1 MLELR
6 KVFLVS
12 IRHKIHLF
20 EVTALFKSET
30 TYQPEKTLMTI
41 THDMRIC
48 QSDYPMDWYPEAFI
62 PYAEEYQALP
72 DRQLTTV
79 LKWMTPYMKK
89 AQDHFGDQLLLLAHY
104 YMGGD
109 IVRLIEQFGGKIGDS
124 YQLALMAANHPEKS
138 VIIESA
144 VHFMAESI
152 SILAHEHQHVYIT
165 NPKSGCTMEMLAKD
179 FMVEPAFLDLNQ
191 RYGQDN
197 ILPVCYM
204 NTSGRVKA
212 MTGAQGG
219 AVCTSS
225 NVKKIFQWAQKQQKK
240 ILFIPDQ
247 HMGENVAY
255 WLGIKHIAYWPGGTA
270 GAQYSLSAQDAAT
283 LERFDKA
290 ELILFSSHC
299 AVHTVYQPEQCD
311 YWHSQGYTTI
321 VHPECRNDVIRVA
334 QHAGSTAFIWDY
346 VVHDRAGTK
355 RYAIGTEN
363 HMVENLKQ
371 HCKQLSIE
379 VVNLAEAPSDSE
391 KKGVGCGCAT
401 MSRNDP
407 PHLVALLDLL
417 RLGKK
422 LDYSEVKAGD
432 VVNEFTGLRHRL
444 QHNDQQWV
452 IDNAKRALQK
462 MIDIT
467 EDRV

>member
-1 MLELR
+1 MFNSSL
-6 KVFLVS
+6 
-12 IRHKIHLF
+12 
-20 EVTALFKSET
+20 
-30 TYQPEKTLMTI
+30 TYQPEKTLMSI
-41 THDMRIC
+41 TNDMSIC
-48 QSDYPMDWYPEAFI
+48 QSDYPLDWYQTEFI

-72 DRQLTTV
+72 DRKLTTV
-79 LKWMTPYMKK
+79 LAWMTPYLKK

-109 IVRLIEQFGGKIGDS
+109 IVRLVEQFGGQIGDS
-124 YQLALMAANHPEKS
+124 YQLALMAADNPQKS

-152 SILAHEHQHVYIT
+152 SILASNNQQVYIT

-179 FMVEPAFLDLNQ
+179 FMVEPAFLDLNE
-191 RYGQDN
+191 RYGSDH

-225 NVKKIFQWAQKQQKK
+225 NVKKIFQWAREQNKK

-247 HMGENVAY
+247 HMGENIAY
-255 WLGIKHIAYWPGGTA
+255 WLGIKNIAYWPGGTA
-270 GAQYSLSAQDAAT
+270 GAQYSLAAQEKQT
-283 LERFDKA
+283 LNRFDQA
-290 ELILFSSHC
+290 ELILFASQC
-299 AVHTVYQPEQCD
+299 AVHTHYQPYMCE
-311 YWHSQGYTTI
+311 YWHSKGYTTI

-346 VVHDRAGTK
+346 VVNDRANTGY
-355 RYAIGTEN
+355 YAIGTEN
-363 HMVENLKQ
+363 HLVENLKQ
-371 HCKQLSIE
+371 HCRRLGIA
-379 VVNLAEAPSDSE
+379 VVNLAEAPKKDNE
-391 KKGVGCGCAT
+391 KGIGCGCAT

-417 RLGKK
+417 RQGKTM
-422 LDYSEVKAGD
+422 DYNEVKAGD
-432 VVNEFTGLRHRL
+432 VVNEFTGSRQRL
-444 QHNDQQWV
+444 SDQEQQWV
-452 IDNAKRALQK
+452 IDNAKKALQM
-462 MIDIT
+462 MIAIT
-467 EDRV
+467 ENRL

>member
-1 MLELR
+1 M
-6 KVFLVS
+6 FNNS
-12 IRHKIHLF
+12 AI
-20 EVTALFKSET
+20 
-30 TYQPEKTLMTI
+30 YQPETTLM
-41 THDMRIC
+41 HVRNDMSIC
-48 QSDYPMDWYPEAFI
+48 QSDYPLDWYQEDFI
-62 PYAEEYQALP
+62 PYAQEYQALP
-72 DRQLTTV
+72 DRKLTTV
-79 LKWMTPYMKK
+79 LEWMKPYLKK

-109 IVRLIEQFGGKIGDS
+109 IVRLVEQFGGKIGDS

-152 SILAHEHQHVYIT
+152 SILANPNQHVYIT

-179 FMVEPAFLDLNQ
+179 FMVEPAFLDLNE
-191 RYGQDN
+191 RYGAEH

-225 NVKKIFQWAQKQQKK
+225 NVKKIFQWAQKQNKK

-255 WLGIKHIAYWPGGTA
+255 WLGIKNLAYWPGGTA
-270 GAQYSLSAQDAAT
+270 GAQYSLAAQDQKT
-283 LERFDKA
+283 LKQFDKA
-290 ELILFSSHC
+290 ELILFASQC
-299 AVHTVYQPEQCD
+299 AVHTHYQPEMCE
-311 YWHSQGYTTI
+311 YWHSLNYTTI

-334 QHAGSTAFIWDY
+334 QYAGSTAFIWDY
-346 VVHDRAGTK
+346 VVNDRAGTK

-363 HMVENLKQ
+363 HMVDNLKQ
-371 HCKQLSIE
+371 YCKALGID
-379 VVNLAEAPSDSE
+379 VVNLAEAPKKEDE
-391 KKGVGCGCAT
+391 KGIGCGCAT

-407 PHLVALLDLL
+407 PHLVALVDLL
-417 RLGKK
+417 RQGKTMS
-422 LDYSEVKAGD
+422 YNEVKAGD
-432 VVNEFTGLRHRL
+432 VVNEFTGTRNRL
-444 QHNDQQWV
+444 PMNDQQWV
-452 IDNAKRALQK
+452 IDNAKKALEM
-462 MIDIT
+462 MINIT
-467 EDRV
+467 EDRI